1 MNKPLRIL
9 LFFLLFSSTFTF
21 SQKKRLNALASGNII
36 VDGNL
41 DEEIWLYAPT
51 ATDFVMYS
59 PDNGKPVNQDKK
71 SEVQVVYN
79 DNGIFV
85 GAKLYDNEPSKM
97 LDEITQRDNNGSS
110 ELFGVF
116 INGFND
122 SQQDFR
128 FYVSLSG
135 VQSDCIF
142 TNQNG
147 EDLSWDAIWKS
158 ETKKT
163 DFGWVVEMEIPYAA
177 LRFSKNKIQ
186 TWGVNFF
193 RENRRDRQYMVW
205 NPIDLNIPNESAQAG
220 ILTGIEDVET
230 PTRLFLIPYSSFYLN
245 ANEFEKT
252 RGDLKGGLDIKYGI
266 NDAFTLDAILV
277 PDFGQTKYD
286 DVILNLGP
294 FEQQFT
300 ENRPFFTESTDLFQK
315 GNLFYSRRIGENLA
329 SVDTAPNETIEDFPN
344 SIKLINALKISGRNK
359 TGLGIGVLNAVSEK
373 TSVTIKNTDT
383 NQTKTA
389 LLQPLSNYNVFILDQ
404 RFRKNSSVTFVNT
417 NVTRNGSYKDA
428 NVSAFV
434 YDLKTKADSYNLKGD
449 FKYSFINQTG
459 IVENKTGFNTSMSIG
474 ETIGKYR
481 YSLYGQYVSKDFDDN
496 DLGIIYQT
504 HFYSL
509 NGNFNYRILNP
520 NKHYNSF
527 STKLDFI
534 NEFENKT
541 GKIQTSLIKLS
552 FNTTNLKNNE
562 IGYGFVISPVKTYD
576 FYEPRSFD
584 ESKYVIIPE
593 SYKLYMYYTTNF
605 NHKFAV
611 DIYPQVTKLNEKNRI
626 NYRFYFS
633 PRYRFNDHFSL
644 IYNFEI
650 FKQVNNV
657 GSAQDYDNLSVFSKR
672 NVISYSNSLQGKYA
686 VNNKMNFN
694 LSVRHYWAYVTNN
707 AFLTLQ
713 NDGNLTQNT
722 TYTNNIDSNFNTWNL
737 DLSYNWW
744 FAPGSQI
751 SILYRNFNLNTDTYG
766 SDFSKSLGSNL
777 SDAFNNN
784 NLNHIFSISVRYF
797 IDYNSLK
804 KQ

>member
-1 MNKPLRIL
+1 MTKPLRIIL
-9 LFFLLFSSTFTF
+9 LFLLFISTISY
-21 SQKKRLNALASGNII
+21 SQKKRLNALASGNINI
-36 VDGNL
+36 DGKL
-41 DEEIWLYAPT
+41 DEEIWQFAPI
-51 ATDFVMYS
+51 ASDFFMYY
-59 PDNGKPVNQDKK
+59 PDNGKPVGQDKK
-71 SEVQVVYN
+71 TEVQVVYN
-79 DNGIFV
+79 DNGVFIA
-85 GAKLYDNEPSKM
+85 AKLFDNEPSKM
-97 LDEITQRDNNGSS
+97 LDEITQRDNVGSS

-135 VQSDCIF
+135 VQTDCVF

-147 EDLSWDAIWKS
+147 EDLSWDAIWIS
-158 ETKKT
+158 ETQKT

-177 LRFSKNKIQ
+177 LRFPKNKTQ
-186 TWGVNFF
+186 TWGINFF
-193 RENRRDRQYMVW
+193 RENRRDRQYMTW
-205 NPIDLNIPNESAQAG
+205 NPINLNIPNDSAQSG

-245 ANEFEKT
+245 SSEYEKT
-252 RGDLKGGLDIKYGI
+252 RGELKGGLDIKYGI

-315 GNLFYSRRIGENLA
+315 GNIFYSRRIGENLA
-329 SVDTAPNETIEDFPN
+329 SIETAPNETIDDFPN
-344 SIKLINALKISGRNK
+344 SIKLINAIKISGRNK
-359 TGLGIGVLNAVSEK
+359 SGLGIGVLNAVSEK
-373 TSVTIKNTDT
+373 TSVTVRNTDT

-389 LLQPLSNYNVFILDQ
+389 LLEPLANYNVFVLDQ
-404 RFRKNSSVTFVNT
+404 RFRQNSSFSFVNT
-417 NVTRNGSYKDA
+417 NVLKNGSYKDA

-434 YDLKTKADSYNLKGD
+434 YDLNTKSNSYNLKGD
-449 FKYSFINQTG
+449 FKYSYINQTG
-459 IVENKTGFNTSMSIG
+459 NTDNKTGFNTSMSIG

-481 YSLYGQYVSKDFDDN
+481 YSLYGQYVSKDFDNN

-509 NGNFNYRILNP
+509 NANINYRILNP
-520 NKHYNSF
+520 NKYFNAF
-527 STKLDFI
+527 SVKLDLI

-541 GKIQTSLIKLS
+541 GKVQNSLVKLS
-552 FNTTNLKNNE
+552 FNTTTLKNNE
-562 IGYGFVISPVKTYD
+562 IGYGFVISPTKTYD

-584 ESKYVIIPE
+584 ESKYVLVPE
-593 SYKLYMYYTTNF
+593 SYKLYCYYTSNF
-605 NHKFAV
+605 NKKFAI
-611 DIYPQVTKLNEKNRI
+611 DIYPQVIKLNEKNRI
-626 NYRFYFS
+626 NYRFSIS

-644 IYNFEI
+644 IYSFEI
-650 FKQVNNV
+650 FKQVNNI
-657 GSAQDYDNLSVFSKR
+657 GSAQDYNDLSVFTKR
-672 NVISYSNSLQGKYA
+672 NVISYNNNLQGKYA
-686 VNNKMNFN
+686 INNKMNFN
-694 LSVRHYWAYVTNN
+694 LSVRHYLAYATSNM
-707 AFLTLQ
+707 FLTLE
-713 NDGNLTQNT
+713 NDGNLTENT
-722 TYTNNIDSNFNTWNL
+722 TYTNNVDSNFNAWNL

-744 FAPGSQI
+744 FAPGSQV

-766 SDFSKSLGSNL
+766 SDFSKSLSQNL

-797 IDYNSLK
+797 IDYNTLK
-804 KQ
+804 K